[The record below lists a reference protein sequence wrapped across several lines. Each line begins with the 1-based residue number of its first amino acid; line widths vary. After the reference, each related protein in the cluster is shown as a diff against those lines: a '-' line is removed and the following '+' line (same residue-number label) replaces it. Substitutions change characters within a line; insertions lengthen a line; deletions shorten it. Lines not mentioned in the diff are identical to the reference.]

1 MKIDCVI
8 MHSQRKRKEELA
20 LKAQSTTVQHTNV
33 LDELID
39 NAVGL
44 PVGSQDLLLMMA
56 KAMRHTRNCLIGDVS
71 EQPRKP
77 PANPPA

>member
-1 MKIDCVI
+1 MTT
-8 MHSQRKRKEELA
+8 QN
-20 LKAQSTTVQHTNV
+20 TTVQQVKV

-39 NAVGL
+39 NAIGL

-56 KAMRHTRNCLIGDVS
+56 KAMRHTRDCMTQQDVV

-77 PANPPA
+77 PENRPA

>member
-1 MKIDCVI
+1 MA
-8 MHSQRKRKEELA
+8 MQN
-20 LKAQSTTVQHTNV
+20 TTVQQVKV

-39 NAVGL
+39 NAIGL

-56 KAMRHTRNCLIGDVS
+56 KAMRHTRDCMTA

-77 PANPPA
+77 PVDRPA

>member
-1 MKIDCVI
+1 M
-8 MHSQRKRKEELA
+8 
-20 LKAQSTTVQHTNV
+20 KAQSTTVQHTNV

-56 KAMRHTRNCLIGDVS
+56 KAMRHTRNCLIGDVERAAPQAAS
-71 EQPRKP
+71 GSARIGPQPAGKG
-77 PANPPA
+77 